1 MAQQVKEL
9 TDNFGGSDLLKPYDE
24 GSEVTPTKVFSA
36 LHLSAVSHTLHT
48 DTE

>member
-1 MAQQVKEL
+1 MTQQVKEL

-24 GSEVTPTKVFSA
+24 ESEVTPAKVFSA